1 MLWVEKMLRR
11 GAVYLV
17 DFGQRYQ
24 CNIGKKRPAVILSAQ
39 GYLDIVDQLRY
50 RSVLVIPLTTQC
62 LDNPT
67 NLLRTKIVP
76 RDRLQK
82 PSEAI
87 INWSCSVDMENID
100 LETGALVTLHA
111 SELKELE
118 EKYALYCG
126 VSIGA

>member
-1 MLWVEKMLRR
+1 MLRR

-24 CNIGKKRPAVILSAQ
+24 SNIGKIRPAVILSAQ
-39 GYLDIVDQLRY
+39 GYLDIVDQLQY
-50 RSVLVIPLTTQC
+50 QSVLVIPLTTQC
-62 LDNPT
+62 LDNPS
-67 NLLRTKIVP
+67 NLLRSKITLCG
-76 RDRLQK
+76 RLQK
-82 PSEAI
+82 QSEAI

-100 LETGALVTLHA
+100 LKTGALVVLHS

-126 VSIGA
+126 IEVSR

>member
-1 MLWVEKMLRR
+1 MLRR

-24 CNIGKKRPAVILSAQ
+24 SNIGKIRPAVILSAQ
-39 GYLDIVDQLRY
+39 GYLDIVDQLQY
-50 RSVLVIPLTTQC
+50 QSVLVIPLTTQC
-62 LDNPT
+62 LDNPS
-67 NLLRTKIVP
+67 NLLRSKITP

-82 PSEAI
+82 QSEVI

-100 LETGALVTLHA
+100 LKTGALVVLHS

-126 VSIGA
+126 IDVSR